1 MSVSFLVNRYSN
13 TCFEEVKMFR
23 KILRIS
29 LVLIGS
35 LIIYSS
41 KGFAVDDPFIGYGSG
56 GYNGKLMIFS
66 IPGLE
71 SLKEISIGVDIH
83 GVVSDGKDLFVV
95 DKAQNILFVIDL
107 SKSSVKKDIKILD
120 GFGPS
125 SIAVSKDGKNV
136 YIAGELSGKVAMVSI
151 DSGKVVTVD
160 LKPMPSSPNFITIT
174 PDGKYCLVSDYT
186 NNRILRISTSPFK
199 LDKEIKVRR
208 PNEIAVTPDGKYA
221 LVSSKFSASLIFID
235 LKNFK
240 IEKTLKTGAVP
251 MNIVVD
257 SKGAFAYQSQHASSE
272 IIKIDIEKKEVAG
285 RFTVKHNPGN
295 ISISPDDKY
304 LISSNKF
311 STGIYDKL
319 YSNISDKGGA
329 VTPQNM
335 EVIEIGSGKSVKQVA
350 ISGDI
355 SDTVILTNGSVKD
368 ASLKS
373 SGQFV
378 KQGGKPDLAP
388 KEGVKISYTAADDRP
403 PGTFDAEDGA
413 IEIRLKALSY
423 IFTPNTV
430 NVFKGDT
437 VRFIITNI
445 DEKALFID
453 KPDVVHGFT
462 INGLG
467 KQTNVLLP
475 RGVSAVVEFKADK
488 KGIYNF
494 YCSNFCGPV
503 HHEMRGTLIV
513 E

>member
-107 SKSSVKKDIKILD
+107 SKSSVKKDIKLLD

-136 YIAGELSGKVAMVSI
+136 YIAGELSGKGAMVSI

-174 PDGKYCLVSDYT
+174 PDGKY
-186 NNRILRISTSPFK
+186 
-199 LDKEIKVRR
+199 
-208 PNEIAVTPDGKYA
+208 A
-221 LVSSKFSASLIFID
+221 LVSSKFSASLNIVDIKD
-235 LKNFK
+235 FK
-240 IEKTLKTGAVP
+240 VEKAIKTGAVP
-251 MNIVVD
+251 LNTVID
-257 SKGAFAYQSQHASSE
+257 SKGAFAYQSQHGSSE
-272 IIKIDIEKKEVAG
+272 IVKIDIAKKEIVG
-285 RFTVKHNPGN
+285 RFPVKYNPDN

-304 LISSNKF
+304 LLSINKF
-311 STGIYDKL
+311 STGIYDKI
-319 YSNISDKGGA
+319 YSNISDKGGI

-335 EVIEIGSGKSVKQVA
+335 EVIEIASGKTIKQVA
-350 ISGDI
+350 VSGDI
-355 SDTVILTNGSVKD
+355 TDTIILSRGSVKD
-368 ASLKS
+368 ASLKGG
-373 SGQFV
+373 GQFI
-378 KQGGKPDLAP
+378 KQGGKPDVSP
-388 KEGVKISYTAADDRP
+388 KEGVKVSYMPADDRP
-403 PGTFDAEDGA
+403 PGIFDADDGA

-423 IFTPNTV
+423 IFAPNIV

-445 DEKALFID
+445 DEKSLYID

-462 INGLG
+462 INGFG
-467 KQTNVLLP
+467 KQTGVLLP
-475 RGVSAVVEFKADK
+475 RGVSAVMEFKADR
-488 KGIYNF
+488 KGSFDF

-503 HHEMRGTLIV
+503 HHEMRGRLIV

>member
-107 SKSSVKKDIKILD
+107 SKSSVKKDIKLLD

-174 PDGKYCLVSDYT
+174 PDGKYCLVSDYS
-186 NNRILRISTSPFK
+186 NNRVLRISTSPFK
-199 LDKEIKVRR
+199 LDREIKIRS
-208 PNEIAVTPDGKYA
+208 PHGIAVTSDGKYA
-221 LVSSKFSASLIFID
+221 LVSSKFSASLNIVDIKD
-235 LKNFK
+235 FK
-240 IEKTLKTGAVP
+240 VEKAIKTGAVP
-251 MNIVVD
+251 LNTVID
-257 SKGAFAYQSQHASSE
+257 SKGAFAYQSQHGSSE
-272 IIKIDIEKKEVAG
+272 IVKIDLAKKEIVG
-285 RFTVKHNPGN
+285 RFPVKYNPDN

-304 LISSNKF
+304 LLSINKF
-311 STGIYDKL
+311 STGIYDKI
-319 YSNISDKGGA
+319 YSNISDKGGI

-335 EVIEIGSGKSVKQVA
+335 EVIEIASGKTIKQVA
-350 ISGDI
+350 VSGDI
-355 SDTVILTNGSVKD
+355 TDTIILSRGSVKD
-368 ASLKS
+368 ASLKGG
-373 SGQFV
+373 GQFI
-378 KQGGKPDLAP
+378 KQGGKPDVSP
-388 KEGVKISYTAADDRP
+388 KEGVKVSYMPADDRP
-403 PGTFDAEDGA
+403 PGIFDADDGA

-423 IFTPNTV
+423 IFAPNVV

-445 DEKALFID
+445 DEKSLYID

-462 INGLG
+462 INGFG
-467 KQTNVLLP
+467 KQTGVLLP
-475 RGVSAVVEFKADK
+475 RGVSAVMEFKADR
-488 KGIYNF
+488 KGSFDF

-503 HHEMRGTLIV
+503 HHEMRGRLIV

>member
-1 MSVSFLVNRYSN
+1 
-13 TCFEEVKMFR
+13 MFKR
-23 KILRIS
+23 FSMTLFI
-29 LVLIGS
+29 LVLGLMTS
-35 LIIYSS
+35 SS
-41 KGFAVDDPFIGYGSG
+41 KGLAEESPLIGYAGG

-71 SLKEISIGVDIH
+71 LLKEVSIGVDIR
-83 GVVSDGKDLFVV
+83 GPVMDGKNLFVV
-95 DKAQNILFVIDL
+95 DKAQNIVSIIDL
-107 SKSSVKKDIKILD
+107 SNSSVKKNIKLSD
-120 GFGPS
+120 GFGPN

-136 YIAGELSGKVAMVSI
+136 YIAGELSGKVAAVSVESDKVNTI
-151 DSGKVVTVD
+151 D
-160 LKPMPSSPNFITIT
+160 LQPMPSSPNFITIT
-174 PDGKYCLVSDYT
+174 PDGKHCLVSDYS
-186 NNRILRISTSPFK
+186 NNRVLRISISPFK
-199 LDKEIKVRR
+199 LDKEIKVRG
-208 PNEIAVTPDGKYA
+208 PYGIAVTPDGKYA
-221 LVSSKFSASLIFID
+221 LVSSKFTASVLFID
-235 LKNFK
+235 LKDFK

-257 SKGAFAYQSQHASSE
+257 SKGAFAYQSSHASSE
-272 IIKIDIEKKEVAG
+272 IIKIDIGKKEVAG

-319 YSNISDKGGA
+319 YSNISDKGGV

-355 SDTVILTNGSVKD
+355 YDTVILTKGSVKD

-378 KQGGKPDLAP
+378 KQGYKPDVAP

-488 KGIYNF
+488 KGVYNF

>member
-1 MSVSFLVNRYSN
+1 
-13 TCFEEVKMFR
+13 MFKR
-23 KILRIS
+23 FSMTLFILILS
-29 LVLIGS
+29 LMTS
-35 LIIYSS
+35 SS
-41 KGFAVDDPFIGYGSG
+41 KVLAEESPFIGYSGG

-71 SLKEISIGVDIH
+71 LLKEVSIGVDIR
-83 GVVSDGKDLFVV
+83 GPVTDGKNLFVV
-95 DKAQNILFVIDL
+95 DKAQNIVSIIDL
-107 SKSSVKKDIKILD
+107 SNSSVKKNIKLSD
-120 GFGPS
+120 GFGPN

-136 YIAGELSGKVAMVSI
+136 YIAGELSGKVAAVSVESDKVNTI
-151 DSGKVVTVD
+151 D
-160 LKPMPSSPNFITIT
+160 LQPMPSSPNFITLT

-251 MNIVVD
+251 LNIVVD
-257 SKGAFAYQSQHASSE
+257 SKGAFAYQSQHAGSE
-272 IIKIDIEKKEVAG
+272 IVKIDIAKKEVVG
-285 RFTVKHNPGN
+285 RFQVKHNPSS
-295 ISISPDDKY
+295 ISITPDDKY
-304 LISSNKF
+304 LVSVNTF
-311 STGIYDKL
+311 STGIYDGL
-319 YSNISDKGGA
+319 YSNISENGGT

-335 EVIEIGSGKSVKQVA
+335 EVIELASGKSIKQEAV
-350 ISGDI
+350 SGDI
-355 SDTVILTNGSVKD
+355 SDNIILSREAIKD
-368 ASLKS
+368 ASLKGKS
-373 SGQFV
+373 EFIKKGS
-378 KQGGKPDLAP
+378 KPDVAP
-388 KEGVKISYTAADDRP
+388 KEGVKISYIPADDRP
-403 PGTFDAEDGA
+403 PGVFDADDGA

-423 IFTPNTV
+423 IFAPNIV
-430 NVFKGDT
+430 NCFKGDT

-445 DEKALFID
+445 DEKALYID

-462 INGLG
+462 INGFE

-475 RGVSAVVEFKADK
+475 KGVSAVVEFVADK
-488 KGIYNF
+488 KGTFEF

-503 HHEMRGTLIV
+503 HHEMRGRFVV

>member
-1 MSVSFLVNRYSN
+1 MLKRFSMALFILALGLMTSF
-13 TCFEEVKMFR
+13 
-23 KILRIS
+23 
-29 LVLIGS
+29 
-35 LIIYSS
+35 S
-41 KGFAVDDPFIGYGSG
+41 KGLAEESPFIGYAGG

-71 SLKEISIGVDIH
+71 LLKEVSVGIDIR
-83 GVVSDGKDLFVV
+83 GPVSDGKNLFLV
-95 DKAQNILFVIDL
+95 DKAQNTVSIVDL
-107 SKSSVKKDIKILD
+107 SGSSVKKSIKLLD
-120 GFGPS
+120 GFGPN
-125 SIAVSKDGKNV
+125 SIAVPKNGKDV
-136 YIAGELSGKVAMVSI
+136 FIAGELSGKVAAVSTVSDKVNTI
-151 DSGKVVTVD
+151 D
-160 LKPMPSSPNFITIT
+160 LQPMPSSPNFITLT

-251 MNIVVD
+251 LNIVVD
-257 SKGAFAYQSQHASSE
+257 SKGALAYQSQHAGSE
-272 IIKIDIEKKEVAG
+272 IVKIDIAKKEVVG
-285 RFTVKHNPGN
+285 RFHVKHNPGS

-304 LISSNKF
+304 LLSINKF
-311 STGIYDKL
+311 STGVYDKS
-319 YSNISDKGGA
+319 YSNISDKGGS

-335 EVIEIGSGKSVKQVA
+335 EVIEIASGKSVKQVA
-350 ISGDI
+350 LSGDI
-355 SDTVILTNGSVKD
+355 SDTVIFAKGVVKD
-368 ASLKS
+368 ASLKGG
-373 SGQFV
+373 GQFV
-378 KQGGKPDLAP
+378 KQGDKPDLAP
-388 KEGVKISYTAADDRP
+388 KEGVKISYIAFDDRP
-403 PGTFDAEDGA
+403 PGIFDADDGA

-423 IFTPNTV
+423 IFAPNII

-462 INGLG
+462 INGFG

-475 RGVSAVVEFKADK
+475 RGVSAVIEFKADK
-488 KGIYNF
+488 KGTFDF

-503 HHEMRGTLIV
+503 HHEMRGKFIV